1 MRRGM
6 PARYHCRVI
15 DVAAIRARLAAL
27 SPFLDE
33 RTRRLVAASEAR
45 AAGRGGIAATSVATG
60 VARSTIGRGLTELAA
75 GRDDRPGWVRRPGAG
90 RKPATTKQPGL
101 LAALQELIASA
112 IRGDPEAALLWVSK
126 SQRHLAE
133 ALNRRGFQVS
143 HKLVGR
149 QGSALWRLRYRRQ
162 CRMGQRGD

>member
-1 MRRGM
+1 M
-6 PARYHCRVI
+6 I
-15 DVAAIRARLAAL
+15 DVAAIRAGFVAL

-33 RTRRLVAASEAR
+33 RARRLVAASEAKT
-45 AAGRGGIAATSVATG
+45 AGQGGIAATSVATG
-60 VARSTIGRGLTELAA
+60 VARSTIGRGLQTELATRR
-75 GRDDRPGWVRRPGAG
+75 GRPAWAKCVAPGAG

-101 LAALQELIASA
+101 LAALQDLVASA

-133 ALNRRGFQVS
+133 ALSGRGFQVS

-149 QGSALWRLRYRRQ
+149 LLDKLGFSLQANRKTREGSNHCTAWRH
-162 CRMGQRGD
+162 G